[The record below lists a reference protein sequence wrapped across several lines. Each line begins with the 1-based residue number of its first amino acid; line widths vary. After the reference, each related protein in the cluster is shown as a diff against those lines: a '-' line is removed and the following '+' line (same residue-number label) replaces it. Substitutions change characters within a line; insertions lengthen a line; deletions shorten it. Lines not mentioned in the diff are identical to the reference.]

1 MEDVIRI
8 YWIFIVIPNTWNQT
22 LPGAWGHSDLEFSDC
37 LNVPF
42 PLSKSVTM
50 NSAGVHPRPAESSF
64 SCRETLLL
72 SSLLEP
78 IWIIADLYPE
88 ATCSCCIS
96 SHFISLQHSNFN
108 LTGILDTLWPR
119 SAEEEGV
126 LAVCLG
132 WEAGWDVWVMNVS
145 TGDNLFFSLNLIL
158 WLIWSSSA
166 FLSRTCT

>member
-108 LTGILDTLWPR
+108 LTGVLDTLWPR

-132 WEAGWDVWVMNVS
+132 WEAGWDVW
-145 TGDNLFFSLNLIL
+145 GDECFH
-158 WLIWSSSA
+158 WG
-166 FLSRTCT
+166 